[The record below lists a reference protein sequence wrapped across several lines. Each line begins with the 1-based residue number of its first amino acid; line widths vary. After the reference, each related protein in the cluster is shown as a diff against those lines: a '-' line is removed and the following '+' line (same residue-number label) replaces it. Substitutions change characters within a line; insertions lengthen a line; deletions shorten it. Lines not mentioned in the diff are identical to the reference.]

1 MSDLGEAS
9 LAGLL
14 CAAPLVFT
22 LFVLYGAWRARPRP
36 RLRRDAGSLA
46 LTARSAAEPHVRAR
60 ALRELCEEDGDL
72 GARTAAFLLPDEV
85 PVVRLQAALL
95 LGDRA
100 AVRAAPDEARRS
112 LLRDHPDTLLAM
124 EELGDEDGLVAGLSE
139 GGTTPRWRPRTGRS
153 DDRVPRRGRPSSPS
167 VHGVKSP
174 RTGDSP
180 SEKAATCPWRT
191 SREGSPGRS
200 GEDER
205 REVASRTSS
214 RDEPA

>member
-1 MSDLGEAS
+1 M
-9 LAGLL
+9 
-14 CAAPLVFT
+14 
-22 LFVLYGAWRARPRP
+22 LF
-36 RLRRDAGSLA
+36 
-46 LTARSAAEPHVRAR
+46 RSVRAR

-139 GGTTPRWRPRTGRS
+139 GGTTLLAAEALGRIGTPRSLPALEAANRAL
-153 DDRVPRRGRPSSPS
+153 GRP
-167 VHGVKSP
+167 G
-174 RTGDSP
+174 
-180 SEKAATCPWRT
+180 AAARAAIVAI
-191 SREGSPGRS
+191 RA
-200 GEDER
+200 R
-205 REVASRTSS
+205 REVAQDGRLSLGEGGDLSVADVTGRVSRPE
-214 RDEPA
+214 R